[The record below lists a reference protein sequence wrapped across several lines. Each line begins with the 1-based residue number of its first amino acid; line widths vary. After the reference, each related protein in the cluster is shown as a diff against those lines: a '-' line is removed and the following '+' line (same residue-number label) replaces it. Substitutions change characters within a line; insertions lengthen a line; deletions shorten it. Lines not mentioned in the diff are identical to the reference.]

1 MPTKKPGRGANKK
14 GRSIK
19 GGKFVRLGDGLLT
32 SEAWR
37 SLSGSAVR
45 YYLELRRRYNGS
57 NNGRLY
63 LSLDEAKNLLH
74 IGKAT
79 AQRAQTELV
88 KKGFI
93 RMTRK
98 GGFHQR
104 LATTWALTDERT
116 VNAPPT
122 NDFKKWTAEK
132 QSIGSETER
141 TRFSDG
147 TKTPKKPAHRS
158 KPEPTNGQSEHTFGS
173 EMEHF

>member
-1 MPTKKPGRGANKK
+1 MTAKKPSRGVDKK
-14 GRSIK
+14 GRSKK

-45 YYLELRRRYNGS
+45 YYVELRRRYNGS
-57 NNGRLY
+57 NNGHLF

-79 AQRAQTELV
+79 GLRAQTELV
-88 KKGFI
+88 EKGFI

-104 LATTWALTDERT
+104 RASTWALTDEA
-116 VNAPPT
+116 VPPT
-122 NDFKKWTAEK
+122 PPSYDYKSW
-132 QSIGSETER
+132 R
-141 TRFSDG
+141 R
-147 TKTPKKPAHRS
+147 PKKISSVQKPDSTRS
-158 KPEPTNGQSEHTFGS
+158 RNPTDNVIPMTASVQKLDR
-173 EMEHF
+173 